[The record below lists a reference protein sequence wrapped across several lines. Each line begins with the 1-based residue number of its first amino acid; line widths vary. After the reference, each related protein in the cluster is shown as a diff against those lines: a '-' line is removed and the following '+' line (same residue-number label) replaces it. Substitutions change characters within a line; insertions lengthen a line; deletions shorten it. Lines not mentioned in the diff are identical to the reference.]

1 MEAARLD
8 SHTQET
14 LSAPAVEAALALAE
28 RPEALLD
35 KREELGEECQ
45 RAVKKLFD
53 LAKRLEP
60 KRFTPL
66 PELLVEGFTLDQIW
80 EQLALYNAPLLK
92 YSQRRLRSHLAQ
104 PQDVDLPV
112 PAESEEDEEDEDD
125 AQAGAAVGSD
135 SDDDPYS
142 GFRSDGDEAESSD
155 ESDPEAAASKA
166 RRRLRRQD
174 GAAAA
179 AAGGAGGGKGPRRER
194 KKRHAME
201 NSFFSFDD
209 MEKFMDEAEEEHM
222 NEYNKD
228 DEDEEEGK
236 DGMGWSYE

>member
-45 RAVKKLFD
+45 RAVKALFD

-92 YSQRRLRSHLAQ
+92 YSQRRLRVSQVKGAYRLAGAWK
-104 PQDVDLPV
+104 LYKGN
-112 PAESEEDEEDEDD
+112 ELDEELV
-125 AQAGAAVGSD
+125 A
-135 SDDDPYS
+135 
-142 GFRSDGDEAESSD
+142 
-155 ESDPEAAASKA
+155 
-166 RRRLRRQD
+166 
-174 GAAAA
+174 
-179 AAGGAGGGKGPRRER
+179 
-194 KKRHAME
+194 
-201 NSFFSFDD
+201 
-209 MEKFMDEAEEEHM
+209 
-222 NEYNKD
+222 
-228 DEDEEEGK
+228 
-236 DGMGWSYE
+236 

>member
-45 RAVKKLFD
+45 RAVKVLFD

-112 PAESEEDEEDEDD
+112 PAESEEDEDDEDHE
-125 AQAGAAVGSD
+125 QAGAAAGSD

-174 GAAAA
+174 GAAAT

-228 DEDEEEGK
+228 E
-236 DGMGWSYE
+236 